1 MYDLANGRV
10 ILKFN
15 NSVLVQKSSSL
26 LYHNF
31 MLNLN
36 IVYELNNWPRN
47 PTNNF
52 PLKNYLFGTVK
63 LVRKV
68 IKSKFVY
75 NGEGISFDGES

>member
-26 LYHNF
+26 LYSNF

-47 PTNNF
+47 PINNF